1 MAHLSLNKSSLTRQK
16 RQLNTYEQFLP
27 SLDMKRKQLI
37 VEQGKA
43 RRELMVLHPS
53 LKALEPMISET
64 IPMLADEQI
73 DLMDLVVVKA
83 VKLREENVMGACIP
97 HLSRIDIRVREYA
110 FLGKPHW
117 VDRLVDYLQQALAL
131 RIRIQVA
138 QRRLKLLEKAL
149 RTITQRVN
157 LFDKVLIPR
166 TKANINKIEI
176 YLSDADRAGVVRA
189 KIAKSKKKEVAI

>member
-1 MAHLSLNKSSLTRQK
+1 MARLSLNKSSLMRQK

-37 VEQGKA
+37 VEQA
-43 RRELMVLHPS
+43 RARSELMTLR
-53 LKALEPMISET
+53 LKLEALGPKITET

-73 DLMDLVVVKA
+73 DLTDLVAVKA
-83 VKLREENVMGACIP
+83 VELREENVMGARIP
-97 HLSRIDIRVREYA
+97 LLSRVDIRVREYA

-117 VDRLVDYLQQALAL
+117 VDRLVDYLQQALEL
-131 RIRIQVA
+131 RIRAQVA
-138 QRRLKLLEKAL
+138 QRRLRLLDETL

-166 TKANINKIEI
+166 AKGNINKIQI

-189 KIAKSKKKEVAI
+189 KLAKRKKGVAI

>member
-1 MAHLSLNKSSLTRQK
+1 MARLSLNKSSLTQQK

-27 SLDMKRKQLI
+27 PLDMKRKQLI

-43 RRELMVLHPS
+43 RGELMALRRK
-53 LKALEPMISET
+53 LKALEPKIVET
-64 IPMLADEQI
+64 IPMLADQQV
-73 DLMDLVVVKA
+73 DLTDLVTVRSVE
-83 VKLREENVMGACIP
+83 LREENVMGARIP
-97 HLSRIDIRVREYA
+97 LLLRVDMRVREYA

-117 VDRLVDYLQQALAL
+117 VDPLVDYLQQALEL

-138 QRRLKLLEKAL
+138 QRRLKLLNKAL

-157 LFDKVLIPR
+157 LFDKVLISR
-166 TKANINKIEI
+166 TKANIKKIEI

-189 KIAKSKKKEVAI
+189 KIAKRKKEVAM